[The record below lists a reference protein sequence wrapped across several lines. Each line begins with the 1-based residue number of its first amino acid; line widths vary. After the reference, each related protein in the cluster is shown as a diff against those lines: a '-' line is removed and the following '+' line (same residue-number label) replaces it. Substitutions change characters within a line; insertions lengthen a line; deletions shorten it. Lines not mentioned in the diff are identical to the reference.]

1 MYLVNGDRAGLLLL
15 WEGHALPLC
24 LHAAAA
30 AAAAI
35 AAAAAVAAAAAIAAA
50 AAREI
55 YTSTFSPY
63 YYIVTN

>member
-15 WEGHALPLC
+15 WEGYALPLF

-50 AAREI
+50 AAAAREI
-55 YTSTFSPY
+55 YASTFSPY
-63 YYIVTN
+63 Y